1 MLKYKGR
8 LTTDNVIKR
17 RLLSYFKTSQSN
29 IFNSLL
35 FLGKL
40 SYQLSLTI
48 FSVCLVNLP
57 SSYGLATKTANGIHG
72 YAPEII
78 NTQLASDKHG
88 FTLNGVFY
96 SESTGNIK
104 ENEIKEFD
112 GDLTFNDFSIKIFG
126 YGSLDTQINYQDI
139 DGDSIDP
146 THPFLEKDAYFQ
158 WYDANG
164 KKIPEGDNNKIMGCG
179 SGYAMPLKLE
189 IGSKVQTFSQYGIPK
204 ESDFLLITKFYEISL
219 KPKICYA
226 RPNATIITQN
236 AQWHSFDVNGNSEK
250 WNLDNAVISPEYGG
264 GHSPDYILD
273 LGFKANPNASN
284 GRIFPTTGFPGAKFQ
299 LVMVGAQ
306 TDYKFN
312 IKSFSKDVVD
322 VDSQGFVILWK
333 KPSGPI
339 TVQVVNKKNE
349 LMQFNYTFTPTNV
362 WAVPTGDYNGG
373 WLEASTTKCGG
384 TEKVLSRKELTNSP
398 KNSAPMQWKY
408 HDNNYTRSIDFS
420 LGAEWGPMN
429 ENTYPESAW
438 RSKHYWTRDNYTN
451 DRQFVVHSVNGGVG
465 YDGYENIG
473 SINYIACKN

>member
-1 MLKYKGR
+1 
-8 LTTDNVIKR
+8 
-17 RLLSYFKTSQSN
+17 
-29 IFNSLL
+29 
-35 FLGKL
+35 
-40 SYQLSLTI
+40 
-48 FSVCLVNLP
+48 
-57 SSYGLATKTANGIHG
+57 
-72 YAPEII
+72 
-78 NTQLASDKHG
+78 
-88 FTLNGVFY
+88 
-96 SESTGNIK
+96 
-104 ENEIKEFD
+104 
-112 GDLTFNDFSIKIFG
+112 
-126 YGSLDTQINYQDI
+126 
-139 DGDSIDP
+139 
-146 THPFLEKDAYFQ
+146 
-158 WYDANG
+158 
-164 KKIPEGDNNKIMGCG
+164 
-179 SGYAMPLKLE
+179 
-189 IGSKVQTFSQYGIPK
+189 
-204 ESDFLLITKFYEISL
+204 
-219 KPKICYA
+219 
-226 RPNATIITQN
+226 
-236 AQWHSFDVNGNSEK
+236 
-250 WNLDNAVISPEYGG
+250 
-264 GHSPDYILD
+264 
-273 LGFKANPNASN
+273 
-284 GRIFPTTGFPGAKFQ
+284 
-299 LVMVGAQ
+299 MVGAQ